1 MTFAAR
7 LAELDEAVRAR
18 LRPFAHQARAA
29 WQQRTSREQNFL
41 RVGALLVVAVLVW
54 VLALSPALQTVQTAR
69 QQLPLLQAQ
78 SARLGAVILEAQA
91 LTQSRS
97 GVIPVADTE
106 PALLS
111 SLRSAGL
118 DTVSTLSRPVGVAA
132 KEMQWQVQFANAP
145 AGRIME
151 WMSNLPFVAQL
162 QTLRVDLARSTL
174 DGRDR
179 PGQLDGVIVLTL
191 IRQQGKSP

>member
-1 MTFAAR
+1 MTLATR
-7 LAELDEAVRAR
+7 LAELDETVRAR
-18 LRPFAHQARAA
+18 LQSLAHQARTA
-29 WQQRTSREQNFL
+29 WQNRTPREQNFL
-41 RVGALLVVAVLVW
+41 RVGVGMIAAVLVW
-54 VLALSPALQTVQTAR
+54 GVALSPALQTVQTAR
-69 QQLPLLQAQ
+69 QQLPVLRAQ

-97 GVIPVADTE
+97 GAIPAGDIE

-118 DTVSTLSRPVGVAA
+118 DTVSILSRPVGVAA

-151 WMSNLPFVAQL
+151 WMSNLPFVTQMQA
-162 QTLRVDLARSTL
+162 LRVDLARSTL
-174 DGRDR
+174 NGRDR
-179 PGQLDGVIVLTL
+179 PGQLDGVIVLAPT
-191 IRQQGKSP
+191 RQPGKSP